1 MKEQETLQVPEN
13 KNDSQQVPGTWL
25 EDLEDHDSQNVLIRE
40 WVEDGGIV
48 PKNEDYQRYC
58 SVSSHGL
65 LRYYAMRQ
73 EEEEDDAIWE
83 ALIVQGGLFFR
94 KC

>member
-1 MKEQETLQVPEN
+1 MGV
-13 KNDSQQVPGTWL
+13 
-25 EDLEDHDSQNVLIRE
+25 
-40 WVEDGGIV
+40 V

-65 LRYYAMRQ
+65 LCYYAMRQ

-94 KC
+94 KCLYTEDRGCVFRIWQDSGGF